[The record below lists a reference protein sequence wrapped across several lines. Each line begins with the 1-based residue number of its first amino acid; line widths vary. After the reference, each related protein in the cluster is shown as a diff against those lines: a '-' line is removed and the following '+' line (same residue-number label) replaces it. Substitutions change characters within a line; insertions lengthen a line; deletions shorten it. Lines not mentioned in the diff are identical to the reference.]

1 MEPIGLK
8 DAIEV
13 LRKELSESILAAADE
28 ELRFEVGQITV
39 EMQLAVERKAEGKA
53 GIKFWVLE
61 FGGKASHGTTQT
73 HKVTIPLK
81 PIGSDGRP
89 VFTGRDAVRE

>member
-8 DAIEV
+8 EAIEV

-28 ELRFEVGQITV
+28 ELRFKVGQITV

-61 FGGKASHGTTQT
+61 LGGQGSHGTTET
-73 HKVTIPLK
+73 HKVTIPLT
-81 PIGSDGRP
+81 PIGSDGNP
-89 VFTGRDAVRE
+89 VLTGRDAVRE

>member
-8 DAIEV
+8 EAIEV
-13 LRKELSESILAAADE
+13 LRQELSESILAAADE

-61 FGGKASHGTTQT
+61 FGGQGSHGTTET
-73 HKVTIPLK
+73 HKITIPLK
-81 PIGSDGRP
+81 PIGLDGHP
-89 VFTGRDAVRE
+89 VFTGRERVRE

>member
-39 EMQLAVERKAEGKA
+39 EMQLAVERKTEGKA

-61 FGGKASHGTTQT
+61 IGGQGSRGTTET

-81 PIGSDGRP
+81 PIGLHGGP
-89 VFTGRDAVRE
+89 VLTGGNRIPE